1 MKLPIT
7 IELWQK
13 GKYFVAKCPEL
24 DFISQGKTRDEAR
37 KNLLEVLDI
46 QIEEMAAMGT
56 LDEYL
61 TECGYQKRN
70 KRFIPQTEMIGFEKY
85 AVQVA

>member
-56 LDEYL
+56 LEEYWDGL
-61 TECGYQKRN
+61 S
-70 KRFIPQTEMIGFEKY
+70 
-85 AVQVA
+85 